1 MPPIPETEGI
11 MFRKKLCWVL
21 FLHSKGI
28 NTYRLDASCL
38 GNFFYHFLLIVYLKR
53 TKKYILLFIYDIV
66 WRL

>member
-28 NTYRLDASCL
+28 NTYCLVASCL
-38 GNFFYHFLLIVYLKR
+38 GNFFYYYIFKKNPFIVYL
-53 TKKYILLFIYDIV
+53 
-66 WRL
+66 